1 MVLGASGSGKSTLVR
16 ILVGVWPTL
25 GGVVRLDGAD
35 IHRWDRNELGPH
47 IGYLPQSI
55 ELFSGNIAR
64 FSDAD
69 PQKVVA
75 AAVQAGV
82 HELILRLPQGYDTV
96 LGDDGSGLSGGQ
108 KQRVALARAL
118 YSNLDAAGEAALT
131 AAITQL
137 RAQGSSVILVTHRSS
152 ALTQADKLLVLNEG
166 RMQAFGPS
174 AEVLKALS
182 GTAPTGPQPVPSQPP
197 APAGLSLNRQYSAAN
212 RRSEA

>member
-1 MVLGASGSGKSTLVR
+1 M
-16 ILVGVWPTL
+16 
-25 GGVVRLDGAD
+25 
-35 IHRWDRNELGPH
+35 
-47 IGYLPQSI
+47 
-55 ELFSGNIAR
+55 
-64 FSDAD
+64 
-69 PQKVVA
+69 
-75 AAVQAGV
+75 

-118 YSNLDAAGEAALT
+118 YGGPRLVVLDEPNSNLDAAGEAALT

>member
-1 MVLGASGSGKSTLVR
+1 M
-16 ILVGVWPTL
+16 
-25 GGVVRLDGAD
+25 RLDGAD

-55 ELFSGNIAR
+55 ELFSGTVAENIAR

-118 YSNLDAAGEAALT
+118 YGGPRLVVLDEPNSNLDAAGEAALT